1 MSLESNRRERLIRW
15 PRAVGWNSTRS
26 RAGNTRRQLF
36 DNSCS
41 SLFAAGSTG
50 RRTTEQ
56 IRKGDQDPAAAG
68 SRSSQAYATGVAKAK
83 EVTETNTTEE
93 PAGAATTAAR
103 AEQPA
108 TTARC

>member
-56 IRKGDQDPAAAG
+56 IRKGTQGPAAG